1 MRNKE
6 MCARFD
12 MVNGPVGSLES
23 DLITQVG
30 INGQSNSKKRLPMYS
45 QVNISHVLRHFPLNQ
60 HIKKTLYLWW
70 HPLQYLFQQC
80 LLASDHNGF
89 VCDSLPRLLS
99 LQQPLQRVN

>member
-30 INGQSNSKKRLPMYS
+30 INGQSNSKERLPMYS

-60 HIKKTLYLWW
+60 HIKRPCIYGGILCNIFFSNAYL
-70 HPLQYLFQQC
+70 LVITMD
-80 LLASDHNGF
+80 SF
-89 VCDSLPRLLS
+89 VIVCPDCYPFNSHFKE
-99 LQQPLQRVN
+99 